1 VHASHAKL
9 TGDKIFTAWQSLTI
23 ETTQANGERQM
34 TIAATLFIFGVC
46 FAPLVAIIIGNII
59 CDN

>member
-1 VHASHAKL
+1 L
-9 TGDKIFTAWQSLTI
+9 TGDKIFTAWQFLTI
-23 ETTQANGERQM
+23 ETTQANGKRQM

-46 FAPLVAIIIGNII
+46 FAPLIAIVIGNII